1 MTIISPGSAI
11 SYRSFMMFI
20 DGAYLRNE
28 MIEKHGTDDIRF
40 DLIPTIFALKLKWGS
55 IDMEIIR
62 AYYYDAV
69 VDFKDNAEKH
79 NEQETYFNNL
89 RELNHYEVK
98 LGRLI
103 KTGKDNKKYRQKG
116 VDVLLAI
123 DMISK
128 AHLNHYDIALLLAG
142 DDDYLDLVHSI
153 KNLTGKRIYGA
164 YFERNASR
172 RLIESFDRRIPI
184 TDDIVRQF
192 LQRDDQ
198 NDRK

>member
-1 MTIISPGSAI
+1 MAFISTPAL

-28 MIEKHGTDDIRF
+28 MIEKHRTDNIRF
-40 DLIPTIFALKLKWGS
+40 DLIPHIFASKLQWGS

-62 AYYYDAV
+62 VYYYDAV
-69 VDFKDNAEKH
+69 VDFKDNAEMH

-103 KTGKDNKKYRQKG
+103 KTGRVNKKYRQKG